1 MLEKTRAR
9 QRVALRAMYERWRMS
24 HDFVSF
30 KATNSGSQQPTQ
42 SKSAAQHD
50 PGVVTGN
57 RVALDGR
64 DVGLIHAEPK
74 LLPSEQRLV
83 LTQLLVE
90 QRRTTL
96 LLVRGHAVSSRQ
108 SVEWNGRRWA
118 AASGGGPGTQL
129 RTHLRRLECAG
140 G

>member
-9 QRVALRAMYERWRMS
+9 QRVALRAMNERWLMS

-30 KATNSGSQQPTQ
+30 KATDSGSSSPR
-42 SKSAAQHD
+42 SLKAAQHD

-74 LLPSEQRLV
+74 LFSSEQRLV

-96 LLVRGHAVSSRQ
+96 LLVRGHAVSSRH

-129 RTHLRRLECAG
+129 RTSGC
-140 G
+140 